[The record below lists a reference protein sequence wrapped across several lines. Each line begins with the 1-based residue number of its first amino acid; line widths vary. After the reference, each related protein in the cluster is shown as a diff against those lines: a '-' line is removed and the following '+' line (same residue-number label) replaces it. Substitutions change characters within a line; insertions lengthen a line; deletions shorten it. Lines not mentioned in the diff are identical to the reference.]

1 MSNKWSKNM
10 LLIGKIGVR
19 YIISGLAAFIIA
31 VAVVW
36 FASEMQV
43 YWYMHEYNVLQRS
56 DLANDYGFALLL
68 MLMVPV
74 FILSFIVSFIL
85 VLKKIRKLIN

>member
-1 MSNKWSKNM
+1 M
-10 LLIGKIGVR
+10 LLIGKIGFR
-19 YIISGLAAFIIA
+19 YIISGLAAFIIS

-36 FASEMQV
+36 FASELQV

-68 MLMVPV
+68 ILLAPV
-74 FILSFIVSFIL
+74 FIISLIVSFIL
-85 VLKKIRKLIN
+85 MLKKTRKFVK